1 MRLRV
6 VAYNVHGFREG
17 LEPLV
22 AVVRSLEPDLLL
34 LNETGGRRALRR
46 FARALGMDAARD
58 PRSPLRRRVKNAV
71 LVRPPWRVVQH
82 RLHRFADVRRPLN
95 PRGALVAHIGRSGRR
110 LWAVSTHLG
119 LHPIERLHA
128 AEELADLARGLDG
141 AIVIGG
147 DGNETPDGRA
157 MSFLADRFWDA
168 WIAAGDGP
176 GETFPSS
183 DPSARIDYLFASEE
197 LRVDRVEVPGS
208 DPVRA
213 ASDHLPVV
221 ADLTLT
227 GRRDGALGTR

>member
-1 MRLRV
+1 VRLRV
-6 VAYNVHGFREG
+6 VVYNVHGFREG
-17 LEPLV
+17 LDLAV
-22 AVVRSLEPDLLL
+22 GVVRSLEPDLLL

-46 FARALGMDAARD
+46 FARALGLEVGRD
-58 PRSPLRRRVKNAV
+58 PRSPFRRRIKNAV
-71 LVRPPWRVVQH
+71 LVRPPWRIVQH

-95 PRGALVAHIGRSGRR
+95 PRGALVAHVGRSGRR

-119 LHPIERLHA
+119 LHPVERMHA

-141 AIVIGG
+141 PIVIGG

-168 WIAAGDGP
+168 WRAAGDGA

-183 DPSARIDYLFASEE
+183 DPSARIDYLFVSEE
-197 LRVDRVEVPGS
+197 VRVDRAETPGS
-208 DPVRA
+208 EPVRA

-221 ADLTLT
+221 ADLTLV
-227 GRRDGALGTR
+227 GRRDVAPETR